1 MKKTKI
7 ICSIG
12 PASNQVP
19 VMEQMALAGMNV
31 ARINMLQLKN
41 VN

>member
-12 PASNQVP
+12 PASVP
-19 VMEQMALAGMNV
+19 VDVMKKMVDGGMNV
-31 ARINMLQLKN
+31 ARINFLMLL
-41 VN
+41 